1 MKTCLVRLDKRQR
14 YVRRLSI
21 GVLLQSND
29 KDSEYVT
36 LFNNTIVIKTTSNDV
51 SDYELEN

>member
-36 LFNNTIVIKTTSNDV
+36 LSNNTIVIKTTSNDV